1 MCQDKT
7 HSHDHAHDHAKI
19 EAPAGSI
26 HGHVILKWLADAPL
40 SSTALK
46 TRVAGELGATPQFH
60 TCDKSGLSLDTLLAL
75 LAERGKISQVGDGWR
90 SDMSKVCNDA

>member
-7 HSHDHAHDHAKI
+7 HSHAHDHAHN

-40 SSTALK
+40 GADALK
-46 TRVAGELGATPQFH
+46 ARVTEELGSAPQFH
-60 TCDKSGLSLDTLLAL
+60 TCDTNGLSLDGLLTLLS
-75 LAERGKISQVGDGWR
+75 ERGKISQTSNGWR
-90 SDMSKVCNDA
+90 SDISKMCSDA